1 MSDTAFVVIV
11 SPRQEAAPGV
21 DAQRLPELGFWDTPA
36 VHGWLQAFEAEE
48 GDAGASLVRV
58 VPAAEEEV
66 IPAQAQRLQ
75 VPVTGAESELIAQV
89 AATPAVAQ
97 AQAELLTFRRVLAER
112 PAMIERARAAGL
124 TPARIDRLAG
134 AQLTARATNT

>member
-36 VHGWLQAFEAEE
+36 VHGWLQAFDAEE
-48 GDAGASLVRV
+48 ADGGSALVRV
-58 VPAAEEEV
+58 VPAADEGV
-66 IPAQAQRLQ
+66 IPADAQRLQ

-89 AATPAVAQ
+89 AATPAAAQ
-97 AQAELLTFRRVLAER
+97 VQAELLAFRRVLAER
-112 PAMIERARAAGL
+112 PAMLERARAAGL
-124 TPARIDRLAG
+124 SPARIDQLAG
-134 AQLTARATNT
+134 APLTAQLDGA